1 MSYCTLN
8 DMRRVLPP
16 NILIGDTNLGT
27 PTVGSN
33 ASKSNISVADAY
45 EYIQYGEE
53 YVDGRLRPFYLCPL
67 RQVKTFEA
75 DVLANIAS
83 GSSIPI
89 TIVDTSVFSQG
100 MGIRIQDKSRVE
112 SATITEILGASTIQV
127 DSVIN
132 NFYADETKISIIG
145 FPDPIK
151 VITAR
156 LAVSFAFDTLYVET
170 QAPDVSTYGKT
181 QRNLARNAV
190 DDILSGEILLL
201 GQERTGRRFVRG
213 QLLDAYNSPAEINK
227 GEEKE

>member
-1 MSYCTLN
+1 MSYCDLN

-16 NILIGDTNLGT
+16 NILIGDVNLGT
-27 PTVGSN
+27 PSPGAN
-33 ASKSNISVADAY
+33 ASKSNVSTADAY
-45 EYIQYGEE
+45 EYIQYASE
-53 YVDGRLRPFYLCPL
+53 YIDGRLRPFYLCPL
-67 RQVKTFEA
+67 RQVKTYET
-75 DVLANIAS
+75 DVLVNIVS
-83 GSSIPI
+83 GTSVSI
-89 TIVDTSVFSQG
+89 TISNTSVFSQG

-112 SATITEILGASTIQV
+112 SATITDVVSSSTLQV

-132 NFYADETKISIIG
+132 NFYADDTKISIID
-145 FPDPIK
+145 FPAPIR

-190 DDILSGEILLL
+190 DAILNGEILLL

-227 GEEKE
+227 GTEKE